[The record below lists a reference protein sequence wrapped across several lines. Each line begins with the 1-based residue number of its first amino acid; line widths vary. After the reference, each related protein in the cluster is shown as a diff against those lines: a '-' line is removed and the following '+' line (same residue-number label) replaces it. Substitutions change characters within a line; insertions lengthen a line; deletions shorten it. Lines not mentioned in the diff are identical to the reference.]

1 MPKRKS
7 YQFKP
12 DGNDLKRVMYHY
24 GLDSEDK
31 IVCPFHDDHRPSCHI
46 NYDEGVFHCFACEA
60 SGDAFDFVNL
70 ANPKLDGLST
80 LILYYAIL
88 NSKKVKKLKLSKA
101 RSSKIKTE
109 KENDKQLDYEIAS
122 DYYYGLKSINWKRE
136 RSTYKK
142 YMLKRGFK
150 SSTLNLAKAKL
161 TYTNNA
167 YPIIFPL
174 MDMDTFKG
182 TVCRTTDKRVEQK
195 RKYLY
200 SKGFSRVDT
209 LAGRYDN
216 EVVVLVEGYMDYLKM
231 RQFGLTHVAAILGW
245 KITSKQIDKL
255 RARGVKTI
263 ISALDMDKPGRKGT
277 EYLKNFFDVVEFQFP
292 KGVKDPGD
300 LNEQQFEIAHRKTKQ
315 IYRKLR
321 RRKTNVNSK

>member
-7 YQFKP
+7 YYFQP
-12 DGNDLKRVMYHY
+12 DGNDLKKVMYHY
-24 GLDSEDK
+24 GLEIEEK
-31 IVCPFHDDHRPSCHI
+31 IICPFHDDNRPSCHI
-46 NYDEGVFHCFACEA
+46 NFDEGVFHCFACEA
-60 SGDAFDFVNL
+60 SGNAFDFINL
-70 ANPKLDGLST
+70 ANPKLNGLNA
-80 LILYYAIL
+80 LILYHAIL
-88 NSKKVKKLKLSKA
+88 NSDKVKKLKLSKA
-101 RSSKIKTE
+101 RSGKHKKQ
-109 KENDKQLDYEIAS
+109 KEQDKHLDQEIAS
-122 DYYYGLKSINWKRE
+122 DYYFGLKTINWKKE
-136 RSTYKK
+136 KSAYKK

-161 TYTNNA
+161 TYTSNA
-167 YPIIFPL
+167 YPIVFPL
-174 MDMDTFKG
+174 FDMDKFKG
-182 TVCRTTDKRVEQK
+182 YVCRTTDKRVEEK

-200 SKGFSRVDT
+200 NKGFSRLDT

-231 RQFGLTHVAAILGW
+231 RQFGLNHVAAILGW

-277 EYLKNFFDVVEFQFP
+277 DYLRNFFDVVEFQFP

-300 LNEQQFEIAHRKTKQ
+300 LTEQQFEIAYRKTKR

-321 RRKTNVNSK
+321 RRKEHVNSK